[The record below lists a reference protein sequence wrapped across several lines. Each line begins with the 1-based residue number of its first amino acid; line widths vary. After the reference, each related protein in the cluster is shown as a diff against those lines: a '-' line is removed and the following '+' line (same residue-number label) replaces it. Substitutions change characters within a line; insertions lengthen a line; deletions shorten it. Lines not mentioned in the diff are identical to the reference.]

1 MSIIKYIYKPSN
13 LGGGFIKA
21 NRMFSII
28 NLLINNQKMT
38 ANELAEKLEVSKR
51 TIYRDIEDLNMAGVP
66 VVSFPGQGGGLGVLD
81 NYKLDKKFLSVD
93 ELEKILVGLN
103 ALKSID
109 TETGINTLITKL
121 DMDNNPEIFENAN
134 TFIDLSSWFNDNSFK
149 EYLSEFKSAIRNKKI
164 IMIEY
169 QAKNGF
175 SKRKIEPYKIVF
187 KYSSWY
193 LFAFC
198 LEKKDYRL
206 FKINRIVSA
215 EVLNIS
221 FIVRDHHAKK
231 LITLFEK
238 DYFSNK
244 QNKNKFQ
251 VTLQYKKEN
260 EDFLR
265 NKIDVQVFKF
275 DTNKRIITF
284 ETSNYSWLI
293 DFIISLKDNVRVIE
307 PLYLIKDIKQTIEN
321 MYNLYNE
328 S

>member
-1 MSIIKYIYKPSN
+1 
-13 LGGGFIKA
+13 
-21 NRMFSII
+21 MFSII

-93 ELEKILVGLN
+93 ELENILIGLN

-109 TETGINTLITKL
+109 TETNINTLITKL
-121 DMDNNPEIFENAN
+121 DMDDNSEILENAN
-134 TFIDLSSWFNDNSFK
+134 IFIDLSSWFNDDYLK
-149 EYLSEFKSAIRNKKI
+149 DYLSEFKNAIRNKKVI
-164 IMIEY
+164 KIEY

-175 SKRKIEPYKIVF
+175 SKREIEPYKIVF
-187 KYSSWY
+187 KHSSWY

-206 FKINRIVSA
+206 FKINRIVSV
-215 EVLNIS
+215 EILDTS
-221 FIVRDHHAKK
+221 FIVRDHDSKK
-231 LITLFEK
+231 LTLLFK
-238 DYFSNK
+238 GDYFSTNENK
-244 QNKNKFQ
+244 YKFQ
-251 VTLQYKKEN
+251 VILRYKKEN
-260 EDFLR
+260 EDFLM
-265 NKIDVQVFKF
+265 NKIGVQVFKF
-275 DTNKRIITF
+275 DTCKKIITF

-293 DFIISLKDNVRVIE
+293 DFIIGLKDTVQVIE
-307 PLYLIKDIKQTIEN
+307 PLNLVEDVKRTIEDMN
-321 MYNLYNE
+321 DLYKE